1 MAICNC
7 CLTIIANYM
16 ETFYYQTAPLNFYT
30 IFPVVISALTITGL
44 CIAPKYLK
52 PPEIEAEEETNILKM
67 RIPRKKNWNKKRT

>member
-30 IFPVVISALTITGL
+30 IFPVVISVNNNRPVHSPKIFE
-44 CIAPKYLK
+44 AP
-52 PPEIEAEEETNILKM
+52 
-67 RIPRKKNWNKKRT
+67 